1 MYYLLF
7 YCMYGCFI
15 VKWVKLEKLVC
26 SAFLWRHPD
35 VFLPRLPYDVVCCKN
50 FCLAFTSFVFLL
62 SQFDPA
68 PRRGEPDVTRRTP
81 DYFLWVV
88 VLPIPS
94 LCCDNR
100 CQRLLDQGPD
110 RNNRGIPKHYAKLE
124 VLIAIGQCKRCL
136 QSWEKAIVPSHARVS
151 AFSGDIEE
159 RPSICYSSRRP
170 PFYALFT
177 EAWNW
182 QKRPNFQLYFC
193 SVSLYQ

>member
-1 MYYLLF
+1 MNRRLSPYSVLQTIATDAAIWHPFWKLTTA
-7 YCMYGCFI
+7 I
-15 VKWVKLEKLVC
+15 VTHSYSLIQPLGEASQMWHEEHRTI
-26 SAFLWRHPD
+26 SFELWC
-35 VFLPRLPYDVVCCKN
+35 Y
-50 FCLAFTSFVFLL
+50 
-62 SQFDPA
+62 QFPA
-68 PRRGEPDVTRRTP
+68 CAD
-81 DYFLWVV
+81 
-88 VLPIPS
+88 
-94 LCCDNR
+94 R
-100 CQRLLDQGPD
+100 CQHLLDQGPD

-159 RPSICYSSRRP
+159 RPSICYNSRP